1 MQMTEVYGD
10 LFFMINM
17 SMDFLCLHICAK
29 LLHRKTKVARLILA
43 SAVGG
48 VYSVIA
54 LFLSV
59 SALWVLTL
67 DVGVCI
73 VMCCIAF
80 LSRKEG
86 IILPTCVYTVVSMV
100 LGGIM
105 TALYNMLNRSGVAD
119 DLPSG
124 SDGISAWM
132 FAILAAISGALAIG
146 GGKFFRKSTSAR
158 PCKIKIRLF
167 DKTVILDGMCDSG
180 NLICDPMDGRPV
192 VAVDRSVAEGLL
204 GSSNAQKLVS
214 HEVAFSVTDER
225 LLKKLRIIPA
235 GTAVGQGMLVG
246 VLPDEMW
253 IAPEGGNEHRVNAL
267 FAVIETGDG
276 AVLVPSQLMV

>member
-1 MQMTEVYGD
+1 MTDVYGD

-29 LLHRKTKVARLILA
+29 LLHRKTKVGRLVLA

-59 SALWVLTL
+59 SAPWALAL
-67 DVGVCI
+67 DVVVCI
-73 VMCCIAF
+73 AMCCIAF
-80 LSRKEG
+80 LNRKGG
-86 IILPTCVYTVVSMV
+86 IVLPTCVYTVVSMV

-105 TALYNMLNRSGVAD
+105 TALYNMLNRSGVAEG
-119 DLPSG
+119 LPSG

-132 FAILAAISGALAIG
+132 FAILAAVSGVLAVG
-146 GGKFFRKSTSAR
+146 GGRFFRRSTAAR
-158 PCKIKIRLF
+158 PCKVKIRLF
-167 DKTVILDGMCDSG
+167 DRTVTLDGMCDSG
-180 NLICDPMDGRPV
+180 NLVCDPMDGRPV

-214 HEVAFSVTDER
+214 HEDAFSVTDER

-246 VLPDEMW
+246 VMPDEMW
-253 IAPEGGNEHRVNAL
+253 IAPEDGQEHRVNAL
-267 FAVIETGDG
+267 FAVIDTGDG
-276 AVLVPSQLMV
+276 AVLVPSQLMI